1 MNNLPAS
8 PYKPATILSQSNVS
22 DCVYL
27 TKYDIRHTAVKP
39 QERMKNIKEGLR
51 PIGKDEYAKEFGISI
66 EDEFMKVAGR
76 YEIQQS

>member
-1 MNNLPAS
+1 MH
-8 PYKPATILSQSNVS
+8 
-22 DCVYL
+22 L
-27 TKYDIRHTAVKP
+27 TDSCFRHTAVKP
-39 QERMKNIKEGLR
+39 QDRMKNIKEGLR